1 MTTKDKDEV
10 YLILGDNY
18 IDWEEGNL
26 DEDIMVD
33 MVNRLFK
40 AAKQNPAFKTAVA
53 ARRADIEEEVRKY
66 QQQDNE
72 QSSKKKQSKKLL
84 G

>member
-1 MTTKDKDEV
+1 MYHKVFIEV
-10 YLILGDNY
+10 TFYKIW
-18 IDWEEGNL
+18 IIVCKNL
-26 DEDIMVD
+26 VD

-84 G
+84 GW